1 MSSHQPITITWS
13 MYLFALR
20 AHVPLFYGEHHG
32 SILER
37 ASQGNIISRQRM
49 RPIRLR
55 RVVYAGLENGYG
67 GETAGEQKTGA
78 ILRVFQGRRKRAAQN
93 RRENVVLWSFRRPRR
108 SVREHRSEQHGN
120 LCARVTGREV
130 ALYLAKHLPDYVL
143 QTSSYGEGK
152 LSEALKEAFLQ
163 IDSDL
168 LTDAALQELRELAG
182 FHDDREESSE
192 SRCAEA
198 VELLKE
204 AEMPLED
211 LLAKYGCPTV
221 KKTEGES
228 AAEDAIEIIFE
239 DDDDDDEEEDDEDD
253 ADDDDE
259 DDDDDDDDDDDE
271 NSDKIEKKL
280 DQEVEEDEEDKE
292 PNDFKLKA
300 FGDPGSSSG
309 STAIVCLLR
318 DGVVTVA
325 NVGDS
330 RCVLCS
336 DGKAVDLS
344 VDHKPTCETEKTR
357 IEAAGGSVNKLG
369 RVNNGLNLS
378 RAIGE

>member
-1 MSSHQPITITWS
+1 M
-13 MYLFALR
+13 
-20 AHVPLFYGEHHG
+20 
-32 SILER
+32 
-37 ASQGNIISRQRM
+37 
-49 RPIRLR
+49 
-55 RVVYAGLENGYG
+55 
-67 GETAGEQKTGA
+67 
-78 ILRVFQGRRKRAAQN
+78 
-93 RRENVVLWSFRRPRR
+93 
-108 SVREHRSEQHGN
+108 
-120 LCARVTGREV
+120 

-259 DDDDDDDDDDDE
+259 DDDDDDDDDE